1 MINQV
6 VPNDDFLVVMPIT
19 DNLEELEAAW
29 ERYQSLTIDFMQLSD
44 DKAIEKYGL
53 NNRTLYQK
61 QKAWILI
68 NMTNPVELSD
78 YENNDTIVSEGF
90 AVDYDIEHKDDT
102 LKSRIEKARSLQSD
116 TCVIIY
122 PISIEYPYTI
132 DDLNDAFTRYNNLS
146 WDLKQMSDQES
157 IKLFGNDVHN
167 MYQICKNQL
176 LSLMD
181 TAPDIFDPDEIQD
194 DYNPRNIYF
203 EAVSKQA
210 RTDIFVNTLL
220 ERKAQLID
228 LKNSDSLLEINIA
241 TDSLTDIEDALIKSR
256 ELSDCVPE
264 FTPFF
269 TPAELVTILGDDL
282 TDEDQTY
289 ARSLENALANGL
301 KGFDGKAYY
310 KKLKEASQT
319 DNQSYNINM
328 VRLGWNPNLKLNEDN
343 FKFARS
349 RMIRYI
355 NEYYHINLINMLNK
369 SVPLD
374 EGKTNSIT
382 FDLKPVFLVVY
393 KDECFIT
400 NHPELTFLYTDED
413 VKYTLAQL
421 DDNAKIEVYTVFID
435 SSAFEEFTKHMND
448 ARMISPLFSDLRNN
462 IQDRKHLCASFVN
475 LVCNITNGDRV
486 NDPKVYYIFSDYKI
500 KYTADYIIPII
511 KAILSDSLG
520 LVMRKYTNQEAI
532 HKLVID
538 PSIATYKA
546 IQCNEPN
553 NDPNDIIENFKFLY
567 TGSSIISEAKSIP
580 VRLSSKGMVID
591 LPTRIE
597 EEYQNIHKAL
607 LVYEEAKN
615 YEAMKDSLAH
625 LWYLNLLCE
634 RKINKLKD
642 KDNKEVKLKVN
653 RNTRAR
659 ILNDFKK
666 YLKLVV
672 KNDKNFDFT
681 SYFTKSKYNDRS
693 LFINMDTLKYTGKV
707 VAAVVKSL
715 LHKKP

>member
-68 NMTNPVELSD
+68 NMTNPIQLSD
-78 YENNDTIVSEGF
+78 YENTDTIVSEGF
-90 AVDYDIEHKDDT
+90 IVDDDIEHKDET
-102 LKSRIEKARSLQSD
+102 LKSRIEKARELQSD

-122 PISIEYPYTI
+122 PISVEYPYTL
-132 DDLNDAFTRYNNLS
+132 DDLNDAFTRYNNFS

-176 LSLMD
+176 LTLMD
-181 TAPDIFDPDEIQD
+181 TAPEIFDPEEVQDE
-194 DYNPRNIYF
+194 YNPRDTYF
-203 EAVSKQA
+203 EAVTKQA
-210 RTDIFVNTLL
+210 NTDIFVNTLL
-220 ERKAQLID
+220 ERKAQLLD
-228 LKNSDSLLEINIA
+228 LQNSDSLLEVNMA

-282 TDEDQTY
+282 TDEDQ
-289 ARSLENALANGL
+289 AFAHSLENALANGL

-310 KKLKEASQT
+310 HKLKEASQT

-328 VRLGWNPNLKLNEDN
+328 VRLGWNPNLKLNENN

-355 NEYYHINLINMLNK
+355 NEYYQINLVNMLNK
-369 SVPLD
+369 SIPLE
-374 EGKTNSIT
+374 EGKTNTIT

-421 DDNAKIEVYTVFID
+421 DDNTKIEVYTLFID

-486 NDPKVYYIFSDYKI
+486 NDPKVYFIFSDYKI

-538 PSIATYKA
+538 PSITTYKA

-553 NDPNDIIENFKFLY
+553 NDPNEIIENFKFLY
-567 TGSSIISEAKSIP
+567 TGSSVISEAKSIP

-615 YEAMKDSLAH
+615 YDAMKDSLAH

-672 KNDKNFDFT
+672 KNDKDFDFT

-715 LHKKP
+715 LHK